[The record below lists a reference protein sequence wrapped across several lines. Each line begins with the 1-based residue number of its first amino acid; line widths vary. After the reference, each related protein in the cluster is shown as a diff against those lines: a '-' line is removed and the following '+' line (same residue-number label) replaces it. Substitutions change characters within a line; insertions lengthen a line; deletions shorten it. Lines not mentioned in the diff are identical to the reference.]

1 MTTDLIPPGAG
12 AGTAN
17 ASAGTGTARSA
28 AGADRPR
35 PGRAGIW
42 SLTEVRWAALA
53 TALFAVGLV
62 AHFTRAPAAVAWT
75 FFLASYAAG
84 GWEPGRA
91 GLVALRARTLDVDLL
106 MVLAAIG
113 AAAVGQVLDGG
124 LLIVIFATSGALEA
138 VATHRTAQ
146 AVRGLLD
153 LAPEQA
159 VRITG
164 DGIEET
170 VNAEG
175 LQIGDVILV
184 RPGERIA
191 ADGQV
196 LAGASDVDQATITG
210 EPLPVAKA
218 AGDEV
223 FAGTANGTGALRVRV
238 GRGPRDSVVAR
249 IVAMVEEAAAT
260 KASTQLF
267 IEKVEQRY
275 SIGMVT
281 ATVLLFAVPL
291 LAGAAFQPSLLRAM
305 TFMIVA
311 SPCAV
316 VLATMPPLLASMA
329 NAGRHGV
336 LVKSAVVMERLGA
349 TTLVAF
355 DKTGTLTEG
364 MPRLAEIRPLPGPGL
379 SELEILALAGAAEVP
394 SEHPLGRA
402 VTAAARSAGL
412 ALAPADAFTAHPGR
426 GVRAR
431 VSGHLVEIGR
441 PDRLLGPD
449 AAPAIAAQVG
459 DLEVGCPAGLLG
471 PDADL
476 QIAAQVANL
485 EDGGQTVAV
494 VRIDGRPA
502 ALLGI
507 ADQLR
512 PAAHDAVARIT
523 AVTGRAPVLL
533 TGDNQRAAGRLAAE
547 AGITDVRAGLLPQD
561 KVEAVRALQAAGR
574 RVLLVGD
581 GVNDAPALAA
591 AHIGVAMGR
600 AGSDLALDTADAVIM
615 RDDLATVP
623 AIITLSRSARRV
635 VTVNLAIAATIIT
648 ALVIWDLAGHLPL
661 PLGVLGHEGSTVIVG
676 LNGLRLLR
684 TSAWA
689 RALRA

>member
-1 MTTDLIPPGAG
+1 LTTDLIPPDTGAD
-12 AGTAN
+12 
-17 ASAGTGTARSA
+17 AGTGPVRGAEGTDRARPSRS
-28 AGADRPR
+28 GA
-35 PGRAGIW
+35 W
-42 SLTEVRWAALA
+42 SLPEVRWAALA
-53 TALFAVGLV
+53 TALFAIGLV
-62 AHFTRAPAAVAWT
+62 AHFTRAPAVVAWT

-84 GWEPGRA
+84 GWEPGLA
-91 GLVALRARTLDVDLL
+91 GLAALRAKTLDVDLL
-106 MVLAAIG
+106 MVLAAVG

-153 LAPEQA
+153 LAPAQA
-159 VRITG
+159 VRIAA
-164 DGIEET
+164 DGTEET
-170 VNAEG
+170 VAAEG
-175 LQIGDVILV
+175 LLIGDVILV

-191 ADGQV
+191 ADGTV
-196 LAGASDVDQATITG
+196 LSGASDVDQATITG
-210 EPLPVAKA
+210 EPLPAAKT

-223 FAGTANGTGALRVRV
+223 FAGTGNGTGALLVRV
-238 GRGPRDSVVAR
+238 DRGPRDSVVAR
-249 IVAMVEEAAAT
+249 IVAMVQEAAAT

-364 MPRLAEIRPLPGPGL
+364 TPRLAELRLLPGPGGRTTL
-379 SELEILALAGAAEVP
+379 AGPGLTARAVLALAAAAEVP

-402 VTAAARSAGL
+402 VVAAARAAGL
-412 ALAPADAFTAHPGR
+412 ALATADAFTAEPGR

-431 VSGHLVEIGR
+431 VDGHRVEIGR
-441 PDRLLGPD
+441 PGDLPGLD
-449 AAPAIAAQVG
+449 ADSAIAV
-459 DLEVGCPAGLLG
+459 
-471 PDADL
+471 
-476 QIAAQVANL
+476 QVADL

-494 VRIDGRPA
+494 VQVDGAPV

-507 ADQLR
+507 ADRLR
-512 PAAHDAVARIT
+512 PAARGAVARI
-523 AVTGRAPVLL
+523 AEVTGSAPLLL
-533 TGDNQRAAGRLAAE
+533 TGDNQRAANRLAAQT
-547 AGITDVRAGLLPQD
+547 GITDVSAGLLPQD
-561 KVEAVRALQAAGR
+561 KVDAVRALQSDGS

-581 GVNDAPALAA
+581 GVNDAPGLAA

-623 AIITLSRSARRV
+623 AIIALSRSARRV
-635 VTVNLAIAATIIT
+635 VTANLAIAATIIA
-648 ALVIWDLAGHLPL
+648 ALVVWDLAGHLPL

-684 TSAWA
+684 ASAWA
-689 RALRA
+689 KALAGNTRTSTPARHCDDLG

>member
-1 MTTDLIPPGAG
+1 MTTDLIRPGTSAG
-12 AGTAN
+12 PASGAAGTDR
-17 ASAGTGTARSA
+17 ARPSRM
-28 AGADRPR
+28 GV
-35 PGRAGIW
+35 W
-42 SLTEVRWAALA
+42 SLPEVRWAALA

-84 GWEPGRA
+84 GWQPGLA
-91 GLVALRARTLDVDLL
+91 GLVALRAKTLDVDLL

-153 LAPEQA
+153 LAPERA

-164 DGIEET
+164 EATEET
-170 VNAEG
+170 VDAEG

-191 ADGQV
+191 ADGTV
-196 LAGASDVDQATITG
+196 LSGASDVDQATITG
-210 EPLPVAKA
+210 EPLPVAKT

-291 LAGAAFQPSLLRAM
+291 LAGAAFQPTLLRAM

-336 LVKSAVVMERLGA
+336 LVKSAMVMEQLGA

-364 MPRLAEIRPLPGPGL
+364 APRLAEIRLLPGPGL
-379 SELEILALAGAAEVP
+379 SEQAILALAAAAEVP

-402 VTAAARSAGL
+402 VVAAARDKGL
-412 ALAPADAFTAHPGR
+412 ALAGAEAFTSQPGL

-431 VSGHLVEIGR
+431 VGGHLVEIGS
-441 PDRLLGPD
+441 
-449 AAPAIAAQVG
+449 PAR
-459 DLEVGCPAGLLG
+459 LLG

-476 QIAAQVANL
+476 EIAAQVADL

-494 VRIDGRPA
+494 VRIDGAAA

-507 ADQLR
+507 ADQIR
-512 PAAHDAVARIT
+512 TAAHGAVARIT
-523 AVTGRAPVLL
+523 AVTGNAPLLL
-533 TGDNQRAAGRLAAE
+533 TGDNQRGRRGAE
-547 AGITDVRAGLLPQD
+547 GQEEGENHCPASRLPAQAGITDARAGLLPQD
-561 KVEAVRALQAAGR
+561 KVEAVRTLQADGR

-623 AIITLSRSARRV
+623 ALIALSRSARRV
-635 VTVNLAIAATIIT
+635 VTANLAIAATIIG

-661 PLGVLGHEGSTVIVG
+661 PLGVLGHEGSTVVVG

-684 TSAWA
+684 KSAWA
-689 RALRA
+689 KALRS